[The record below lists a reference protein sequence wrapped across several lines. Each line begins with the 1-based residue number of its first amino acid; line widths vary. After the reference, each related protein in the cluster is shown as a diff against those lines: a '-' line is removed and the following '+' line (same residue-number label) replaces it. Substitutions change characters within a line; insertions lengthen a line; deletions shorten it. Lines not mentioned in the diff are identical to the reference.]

1 MTNEPADKRCARVV
15 ITSRCE
21 RCGAG
26 LVILC
31 DRKLE
36 EERSYVFP
44 CPGCHERLER
54 RLPCEFM
61 EARKA
66 ATT

>member
-1 MTNEPADKRCARVV
+1 VAEKPAEEHRARIV

-21 RCGAG
+21 RCNAA

-31 DRKLE
+31 CRKLE
-36 EERSYVFP
+36 KERTYAFP
-44 CPGCHERLER
+44 CPGCRRQLER

-61 EARKA
+61 EVRTAEA
-66 ATT
+66 S